1 MECLK
6 QGCCL
11 FDLQTFLMNI
21 DLNSEDEVEQ
31 LRASVDFLVDLCDTV
46 SPVRGNLVTFLMS
59 LFMSLSDCL

>member
-1 MECLK
+1 
-6 QGCCL
+6 
-11 FDLQTFLMNI
+11 MNI

-31 LRASVDFLVDLCDTV
+31 LKASVDFLVDLCDTV